1 MGEGTTRLEE
11 TPARRA
17 AGTTRE
23 VDAGNGATR
32 VQALGEEIEEVRARL
47 DVLADELDRRR
58 HAALDWRL
66 HLRRHARGIAI
77 TVLGL
82 TAVAAAGMLLRA
94 KLLSASAKP
103 RRSRR
108 G

>member
-1 MGEGTTRLEE
+1 MGERTPRLADTPPPNGGT
-11 TPARRA
+11 RA
-17 AGTTRE
+17 
-23 VDAGNGATR
+23 VDAGGAPR
-32 VQALGEEIEEVRARL
+32 VRALGEEIEEVRARL

-66 HLRRHARGIAI
+66 QLRRHAK
-77 TVLGL
+77 GL
-82 TAVAAAGMLLRA
+82 ALTIIGLAALTAAGMVVRA
-94 KLLSASAKP
+94 KVSARSRR

>member
-1 MGEGTTRLEE
+1 MGERTPGLADTPPPNGGT
-11 TPARRA
+11 RA
-17 AGTTRE
+17 
-23 VDAGNGATR
+23 VDAGGGAPR
-32 VQALGEEIEEVRARL
+32 VRALGEEIEEVRARL

-66 HLRRHARGIAI
+66 QLRRHAK
-77 TVLGL
+77 GL
-82 TAVAAAGMLLRA
+82 ALTIIGLAALTAAGMVVRA
-94 KLLSASAKP
+94 KVSASSRR